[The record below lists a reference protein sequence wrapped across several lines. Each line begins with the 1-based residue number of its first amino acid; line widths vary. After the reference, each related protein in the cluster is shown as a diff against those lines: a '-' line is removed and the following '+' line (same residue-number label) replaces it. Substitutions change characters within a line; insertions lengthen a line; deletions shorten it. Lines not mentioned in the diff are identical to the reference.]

1 MSGADRTKIFA
12 LISVVGSAVSAA
24 SWTAGSLAD
33 EGQGADL
40 PLGPRFVRGDSND
53 SGVFDISDVIYTARW
68 LFLEGPEP
76 PCMDAADA
84 NDDGLVDI
92 SDIIRSASYLFLS
105 ANAKIPPPGP
115 ITLGPDPTP
124 DPRAPG
130 GDLGCLSGS

>member
-1 MSGADRTKIFA
+1 
-12 LISVVGSAVSAA
+12 
-24 SWTAGSLAD
+24 
-33 EGQGADL
+33 
-40 PLGPRFVRGDSND
+40 VRGDSND
-53 SGVFDISDVIYTARW
+53 SGRFDISDMIYTARW

-92 SDIIRSASYLFLS
+92 SDIVRSASYLFLS

-115 ITLGPDPTP
+115 LTLGPDPTP